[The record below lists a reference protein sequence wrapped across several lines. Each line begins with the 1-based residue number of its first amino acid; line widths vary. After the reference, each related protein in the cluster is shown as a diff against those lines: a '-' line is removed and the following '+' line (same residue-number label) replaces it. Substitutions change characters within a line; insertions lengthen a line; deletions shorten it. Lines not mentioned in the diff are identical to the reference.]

1 MWVGWGLH
9 NSLLVRYCLVATKP
23 LTIWQL
29 PGNNRMSNRGAAR
42 SLLTCI
48 IGSFYLFTSTG
59 CYDSWRYCVHRNS
72 CMRFFLELLVSVE
85 KCYKRIMINDS
96 GPVTSCI
103 SSFIFSVRNTTLST
117 TRVIFPYT
125 AEIQNVLVYAYK
137 IYRAI
142 HCFSDIFGVVYEADQ
157 STTPTK
163 FYNEYTTPVI
173 FPIYS

>member
-1 MWVGWGLH
+1 
-9 NSLLVRYCLVATKP
+9 
-23 LTIWQL
+23 
-29 PGNNRMSNRGAAR
+29 
-42 SLLTCI
+42 
-48 IGSFYLFTSTG
+48 
-59 CYDSWRYCVHRNS
+59 
-72 CMRFFLELLVSVE
+72 
-85 KCYKRIMINDS
+85 MINDS

-142 HCFSDIFGVVYEADQ
+142 HCFSDSFGVVYEADQ

-173 FPIYS
+173 FPIYSYCTGVLILSAASLSKKSEQALVYSSIYCKYYSTQYCVTFSTPVRQRLSWVRHCIVL